1 MPGMGLLEL
10 CHRRLQLR
18 VGLREHRYHLQ
29 EQFALLVLPS
39 LEQLTLFS
47 LLAHYLLELLPLLL
61 LLTQHLLQLLLVE
74 SYVALVLELLH
85 HILFLP
91 QFVLYPA
98 VHQHPP
104 RVKAKDHRDGATPL
118 IHEVGQRTPPHT
130 RRQVTTGRH
139 TPRPKRACERAPSNR
154 RFEGAGSCHDRRAAR
169 SYA

>member
-61 LLTQHLLQLLLVE
+61 LLTQHLLLARAMHRGRATTQSPRARSE
-74 SYVALVLELLH
+74 TWAPDSCWRC
-85 HILFLP
+85 P
-91 QFVLYPA
+91 QF
-98 VHQHPP
+98 
-104 RVKAKDHRDGATPL
+104 
-118 IHEVGQRTPPHT
+118 
-130 RRQVTTGRH
+130 
-139 TPRPKRACERAPSNR
+139 
-154 RFEGAGSCHDRRAAR
+154 
-169 SYA
+169 